1 MGRNLH
7 SVIRIEGDLVA
18 KTPVH
23 SGGLRDSVFTDLPL
37 AVNGKDEVYF
47 PGSAIA
53 GPLRAWWRGACSDLE
68 EAVWGRVEGQGGN
81 NGGWAS
87 ILFVHDAPLIKAID
101 RDLAQHVAID
111 RWSGTAAFK

>member
-37 AVNGKDEVYF
+37 AVNGKGEVYF

-53 GPLRAWWRGACSDLE
+53 GPLRAWWRFVCPELE
-68 EAVWGRVEGQGGN
+68 DKVWGRVEGQGGEKK
-81 NGGWAS
+81 GSESSEKSGWAS
-87 ILFVHDAPLIKAID
+87 ILFVHDAPLVQAIGLD
-101 RDLAQHVAID
+101 SHNM
-111 RWSGTAAFK
+111 